1 MRSPLQA
8 LSELLCKVIC
18 KHKEP
23 VDLDP
28 PVNFDL
34 ERMKKAIEGP
44 SLRMPR
50 GLAPEERRFYVR
62 NVKWE
67 GNPSGTL
74 VLPEGV
80 NAAQH
85 IRSAMKRE
93 QRLRYYTFT
102 VTRND
107 SDPSFRLSECPVE
120 EVVEVRAE
128 NKKAAYRL
136 LAKHM
141 YASLRIECCGIKN
154 VTWCRDPW
162 NESAG
167 YIAVQ
172 YPRANGNGLSQPY
185 NVSRRLT
192 ASLTLGRIPHQL
204 SFDW

>member
-8 LSELLCKVIC
+8 LSELLCNVIR
-18 KHKEP
+18 KRKEP

-44 SLRMPR
+44 SLRLPR

-62 NVKWE
+62 NAKWE

-74 VLPEGV
+74 VLPKGAD
-80 NAAQH
+80 AAQY
-85 IRSAMKRE
+85 IRDAMKRE
-93 QRLRYYTFT
+93 QRLRYYTFS
-102 VTRND
+102 VSRD
-107 SDPSFRLSECPVE
+107 RSDASFRSSERPIE
-120 EVVEVRAE
+120 EIVEVRAE

-136 LAKHM
+136 MARHM
-141 YASLRIECCGIKN
+141 YTMLGIECRDFKN
-154 VTWCRDPW
+154 ITWCRDPW
-162 NESAG
+162 NDNAG

-172 YPRANGNGLSQPY
+172 YPRVKGVGLSQPY

-192 ASLTLGRIPHQL
+192 VSLTLGRIPHQL